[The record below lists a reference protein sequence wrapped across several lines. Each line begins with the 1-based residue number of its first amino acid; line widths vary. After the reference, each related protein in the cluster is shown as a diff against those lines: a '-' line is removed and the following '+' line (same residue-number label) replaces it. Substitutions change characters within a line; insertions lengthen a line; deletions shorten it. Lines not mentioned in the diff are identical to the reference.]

1 MLFPFYVIAL
11 FIAPHEVADMIVCAV
26 AIGVDDVGQVLG
38 VGDERLCHE
47 AMHLEGLA
55 SESDTAVALA
65 VVLRQFVRCSPA
77 VVGQHTS
84 VVGDVVGGLSVV
96 VKLF

>member
-1 MLFPFYVIAL
+1 MIAL
-11 FIAPHEVADMIVCAV
+11 SVAPFQVIDMIVCAV
-26 AIGVDDVGQVLG
+26 AIGVDDVGEVVG

-65 VVLRQFVRCSPA
+65 VVLRNLVRCSPA

-84 VVGDVVGGLSVV
+84 VAGDEVGGLPVV

>member
-1 MLFPFYVIAL
+1 
-11 FIAPHEVADMIVCAV
+11 MIVCAV
-26 AIGVDDVGQVLG
+26 AIGVDDVGQVVG

-65 VVLRQFVRCSPA
+65 VVLRQFSRLPSCGG
-77 VVGQHTS
+77 GQHTS
-84 VVGDVVGGLSVV
+84 VSRDEVGGLPVV